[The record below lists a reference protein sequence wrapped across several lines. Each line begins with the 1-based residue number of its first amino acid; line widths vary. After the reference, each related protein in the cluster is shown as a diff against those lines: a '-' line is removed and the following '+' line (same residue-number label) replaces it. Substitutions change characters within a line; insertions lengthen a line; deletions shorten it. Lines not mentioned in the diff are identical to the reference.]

1 MSAHHPLPPEYRV
14 PRVELDIVED
24 LDLPNLSEV
33 GAVLDRV
40 LSLQPAEVV
49 IDLSECRH
57 IDAAA
62 IGLLLDIQRR
72 LSRGGGV
79 LTLRAPHPR
88 IRRILDI
95 AHLNEALGT
104 VASPSPSPSPPPR
117 GRTSVGPLGTVR
129 GRARVTT
136 AAS

>member
-1 MSAHHPLPPEYRV
+1 M

-104 VASPSPSPSPPPR
+104 VASPSPPPPQR
-117 GRTSVGPLGTVR
+117 GRTSAGPLGSVR
-129 GRARVTT
+129 GRARVTP